1 MPNIIEAMEDPKLFG
16 QWFRGQCW
24 QAWKVFLSALF
35 AIPLQSHLIDTYIK
49 HTGRSTLPSTPSRE
63 AWLIVGR
70 RGGKSL
76 ISALV
81 AVFLACFRD
90 YTPFLAPGEVASVMI
105 IATDRRQAKVVM
117 RYINGFL
124 DNIGMLASLVKGR
137 TQESIELNNR
147 VVIEVHTCSFRA
159 VRGYTIAACIAD
171 EIAFWRSDES
181 ANPDTEVIAAIR
193 PALTTIPGSLLLC
206 ISSPYARRG
215 ALWNAYAKHY
225 GQNGDPVLVWQA
237 TTRDMN
243 PNVDQSII
251 DAALQ
256 EDESAAKAEFFAEFR
271 RDVES
276 YISREAV
283 EASIG
288 DYIERPYDSKYT
300 YRAFVD
306 VAGGSGQDSYTM
318 AIAHNERD
326 QIIVD
331 AIRETKPP
339 FNPEEITDQNC
350 RLLNTYRIR
359 NIQKDRYAGSWPDEQ
374 FRKRGISCRA
384 SEKSKSELYTDS
396 LPQFNAGRVT
406 IPNSQR
412 LVAQLCGLERRTGR
426 GTGRDIV
433 DHGPNGHDDIANV
446 VAGVLAGSSGK
457 RPVRNLRAE
466 YERKKQAGLIN

>member
-1 MPNIIEAMEDPKLFG
+1 MTNLLQAMDDARLFG
-16 QWFRGQCW
+16 QWFKGACW
-24 QAWKVFLSALF
+24 QAWKVFLTALF
-35 AIPLQSHLIDTYIK
+35 ALAMPTGFIDTYHK
-49 HTGRSTLPSTPSRE
+49 HTGRTTLPASPSRE

-81 AVFLACFRD
+81 AVFLATFRD
-90 YTPFLAPGEVASVMI
+90 YTPYLAPGEVATVMI

-124 DNIGMLASLVKGR
+124 DNIGMLSSLVTNR

-206 ISSPYARRG
+206 ITSPYARRG
-215 ALWNAYAKHY
+215 AVWEAHKKHF
-225 GQNGDPVLVWQA
+225 GINGDPILVWQGS
-237 TTRDMN
+237 TLEMN
-243 PNVDQSII
+243 PNVDPEFIQQAYEE
-251 DAALQ
+251 DPQAA
-256 EDESAAKAEFFAEFR
+256 AAEFGAEFR
-271 RDVES
+271 PDLDTYVPREVVEGC
-276 YISREAV
+276 V
-283 EASIG
+283 G
-288 DYIERPYDSKYT
+288 DYIERAYDGKYQ

-306 VAGGSGQDSYTM
+306 VAGGSGQDSYTL
-318 AIAHNERD
+318 AIAHDEKD
-326 QIIVD
+326 LMVID
-331 AIRETKPP
+331 AIRETRPR
-339 FNPEEITDQNC
+339 FNPEDVTDEYC
-350 RLLNTYRIR
+350 RLLNSYRIR
-359 NIQKDRYAGSWPDEQ
+359 FVTGDRYAGSWPAEQ
-374 FRKRGISCRA
+374 FRKRSITYKT
-384 SEKSKSELYTDS
+384 SEKSKSELYVDS
-396 LPQFNAGRVT
+396 LPVLNAGRVT

-433 DHGPNGHDDIANV
+433 DHGPNGHDDVANV

-457 RPVRNLRAE
+457 KPVINLRNW
-466 YERKKQAGLIN
+466 YEERQRKNG